1 VHATAGEC
9 SRTFILTSAPCI
21 TDGLDGKQVS
31 VGAAYYFS
39 RKTYLFFLWQQLKNG
54 KSAVFA
60 SGTQAPSTGE
70 DITQVAVGINTAF

>member
-9 SRTFILTSAPCI
+9 SRTFLLTAAPCI
-21 TDGLDGKQVS
+21 TDGLDGTQLS

-39 RKTYLFFLWQQLKNG
+39 RRTYLFFLWQQLKNG

-60 SGTQAPSTGE
+60 SGSQDPSTGE
-70 DITQVAVGINTAF
+70 DVQQFAIGIHTAF